1 MYMKVSWFSCALLYP
16 ALALAQYQYSPS
28 AMPNEPS
35 LSAADKLDFH
45 FVKVFSPLS
54 LLEDTGESVLDQYN
68 NFPKE
73 WGQGWH
79 GLWRRTASNV
89 GYDTMR
95 NTFLFTADSIAGQ
108 DPRYFRSG
116 EGAFLSRTSHAL
128 GQTFVGHTDSKKAV
142 LPWVRLAATFGAAF
156 MTNAWYPGRLAHAR
170 DALVRGAST
179 LGSDAGNNFIY
190 EFWPD
195 VKKKLFH
202 RKTQAAD
209 PGPVMPAS

>member
-1 MYMKVSWFSCALLYP
+1 MKLPRLILGVVCP

-28 AMPNEPS
+28 VMPNEPS
-35 LSAADKLDFH
+35 ISAPEKLEFH

-54 LLEDTGESVLDQYN
+54 ILEDTAESAADQAQ

-79 GLWRRTASNV
+79 GMWRRTASNV

-95 NTFLFTADSIAGQ
+95 NTFLLAGNTLGGQ

-116 EGAFLSRTSHAL
+116 EGAFVNRTSHAL
-128 GQTFVGHTDSKKAV
+128 GQTFVGHTDRKKAV
-142 LPWVRLAATFGAAF
+142 VPWVRFAATFGAAF
-156 MTNAWYPGRLAHAR
+156 MTDAWYPGRIAHAR
-170 DALVRGAST
+170 DALIRGASSI
-179 LGSDAGNNFIY
+179 GSDAGNNFLY

-195 VKKKLFH
+195 LKKKLFH
-202 RKTQAAD
+202 RSV
-209 PGPVMPAS
+209 PRS

>member
-1 MYMKVSWFSCALLYP
+1 MQVSWYSFVFFFP
-16 ALALAQYQYSPS
+16 ALALAQYEYSPS
-28 AMPNEPS
+28 VMPGEPS
-35 LSAADKLDFH
+35 ISAPEKLEFH

-54 LLEDTGESVLDQYN
+54 LLEDTAESAADQFQ

-79 GLWRRTASNV
+79 GLWRREANNV
-89 GYDTMR
+89 GYDTTR
-95 NTFLFTADSIAGQ
+95 NTFLLAADSMAGQ

-116 EGAFLSRTSHAL
+116 EGAFVSRTGHAL
-128 GQTFVGHTDSKKAV
+128 GQTFVGHTDSKKPV
-142 LPWVRLAATFGAAF
+142 VPWVRFAATFGAAF
-156 MTNAWYPGRLAHAR
+156 MTDAWYPNRIAHAR

-179 LGSDAGNNFIY
+179 IGSDAGNNFIY

-202 RKTQAAD
+202 RRGQTAD
-209 PGPVMPAS
+209 AGAVAPTS